1 MTKFTEKEL
10 EIMKYLC
17 LENKEIGA
25 IFYITPKTVQTHIV
39 NIRQKVGVKSR
50 ASMVVELIK
59 ARILNIDDVVTN

>member
-17 LENKEIGA
+17 LENKEIGE

-59 ARILNIDDVVTN
+59 AGIVNIDDVITE

>member
-17 LENKEIGA
+17 LENKEIGE

-59 ARILNIDDVVTN
+59 AGILNIDDVVTN